1 VLIGACRPLPPFPF
15 WACAAQSE
23 SPRSWGF
30 AAYMR
35 RERAIQRERERE
47 REARNAEREFC
58 GESWM
63 PAVSCYADELPTNG
77 REPWFDDYEV
87 RIPKP

>member
-1 VLIGACRPLPPFPF
+1 
-15 WACAAQSE
+15 
-23 SPRSWGF
+23 
-30 AAYMR
+30 MR

-47 REARNAEREFC
+47 REARDSEREFC
-58 GESWM
+58 GESWSSM

>member
-1 VLIGACRPLPPFPF
+1 
-15 WACAAQSE
+15 
-23 SPRSWGF
+23 
-30 AAYMR
+30 MR

-77 REPWFDDYEV
+77 REPWFDDYECEDGLIV
-87 RIPKP
+87 RRRLCGHAVRPRTRARLNPEPLGQNPKP